1 MKKRRSLV
9 KNRWYSISA
18 CLFYVCLFRAQLV
31 HIYAQR
37 YVNEQEQQ
45 FILQGERFKESMNS
59 LYYTGVVDTSRV
71 NFELQIIERYMGASV
86 FFMNKDGKIS
96 MVLDLLFFY
105 SVFLRY
111 LKFTGIKSNKSKLI
125 VCIFYGICLYF

>member
-9 KNRWYSISA
+9 KKQMILYFGVLIFTFA
-18 CLFYVCLFRAQLV
+18 CFGLSLV

-96 MVLDLLFFY
+96 MVLDLRFFY
-105 SVFLRY
+105 FVFLRY
-111 LKFTGIKSNKSKLI
+111 LKFTDNKSNKSKLK
-125 VCIFYGICLYF
+125 VCMLNGVS